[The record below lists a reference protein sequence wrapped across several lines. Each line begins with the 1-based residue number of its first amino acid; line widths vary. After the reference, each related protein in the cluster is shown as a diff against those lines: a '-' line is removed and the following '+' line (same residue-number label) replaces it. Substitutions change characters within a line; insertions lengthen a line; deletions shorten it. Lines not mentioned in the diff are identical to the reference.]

1 MCRLYSIFV
10 EIWTLRL
17 KLKHQLAMNF
27 LVNDFC
33 IKWIR
38 TLNCGG
44 LDSSNVSLLLIMYA
58 FNGTMLLLLLISHLR
73 GLACPH
79 GLSPLPDLSRCE
91 EICPNCLLHEV
102 FTGSSIWE
110 WVRGHLV
117 LIWPEDCFHNLRL
130 IIMIEEFPN
139 RILGLLLGQV
149 CGAESVKSL
158 RNCYGGSFLP

>member
-1 MCRLYSIFV
+1 MDLEYVFFPRQILLKVNGLRLAQMGRIETVLVEAEEPCFMCRLYSIFV

-27 LVNDFC
+27 LVYDFC

-44 LDSSNVSLLLIMYA
+44 LDTSHAFLLLIMYA
-58 FNGTMLLLLLISHLR
+58 FNGTRLLLLLISHLR

-102 FTGSSIWE
+102 FTGSSI
-110 WVRGHLV
+110 
-117 LIWPEDCFHNLRL
+117 
-130 IIMIEEFPN
+130 
-139 RILGLLLGQV
+139 
-149 CGAESVKSL
+149 
-158 RNCYGGSFLP
+158 